1 MLQSIKKHKI
11 LLPFF
16 LFLITFSIWFGV
28 FSAYN
33 VLREASKY
41 LDARAQSWIV
51 NLTRTETHVTNYQKV
66 AEAHFLNPTEAGKK
80 DLQLINGMLY
90 SRQNIIDPN
99 RFTSQFTNQFPET
112 FRKELLTVHS
122 DYKKALYS
130 LDTLLNSQGLLKIE
144 KKEIKGLLQTLN
156 DSMVYIYTESL
167 ITIEHLATE
176 QQNSL
181 RNLSLTIIILNIFL
195 VLSILILA
203 KFILRLNHQSFIL
216 SSSEN
221 RLRLALAV
229 TKQAWLDLN
238 VQTDKAL
245 TSPEYAKLLGYEPA
259 EFKSDFKGWQGSL
272 HPDDH
277 DTVMAAYQK
286 GLSQGSVFSAEYRQ
300 RTKAG
305 DWLWFNTTAEI
316 TEWDSSQRALRIIG
330 IHTDITE
337 RKQAEQKLKHMAHY
351 DLLTNLPNRVLLADR
366 LSQAMLQCQRSKQSL
381 AVAYLDLD
389 GFKLI
394 NDTHGHDVGD
404 GLLTVVSQRMKEAL
418 RDGDTLA
425 RIGGDEF
432 VASIVDLEKVEDS
445 KPILERLLKAAAE
458 PVTLGDIELQ
468 VSASVGVTFYPQDG
482 VNADQLTRHA
492 DQAMYVAKQAGKNRY
507 HLFDTAL
514 DNAKNIQLQS
524 IADIRV
530 ALERREF
537 VLHYQPKVNMRTG
550 EVTGVEALI
559 RWQHPERG
567 LVPPLEF
574 LPMIEGHT
582 ISLELGEWVLTT
594 ALTQISQWR
603 SIGVNLPV
611 SVNISVYQLQQIN
624 FTTRLS
630 ALLVAHPEVNPHCLE
645 LEILE
650 TSALNDINQVSTTMK
665 ACQELGVRFALDD
678 FGTAYSSLTHLRRL
692 PAYLIKI
699 DQSFVRD
706 MLEDSDDLAI
716 VEGVVGLA
724 KAFQREVIAE
734 GVETIAHGVALLQMG
749 CELAQGY
756 GIARPMPADDI
767 PKWTSSWRADEAWQE
782 RSLFEANRRA

>member
-1 MLQSIKKHKI
+1 MIIQKFKKHRLFFPI
-11 LLPFF
+11 L
-16 LFLITFSIWFGV
+16 
-28 FSAYN
+28 
-33 VLREASKY
+33 VLLVSSFVLSGAFVVYDVLGEASKY
-41 LDARAQSWIV
+41 LDARTQAWIV
-51 NLTRTETHVTNYQKV
+51 NVTRTENHTTSYQKLV
-66 AEAHFLNPTEAGKK
+66 SAYLLNPTVDGKQE
-80 DLQLINGMLY
+80 LQSLNETLR
-90 SRQNIIDPN
+90 SRQNMTDP
-99 RFTSQFTNQFPET
+99 RFSKIQFPEA
-112 FRKELLTVHS
+112 FKKELIAEIGYY
-122 DYKKALYS
+122 DEALSSIY
-130 LDTLLNSQGLLKIE
+130 TLLNSPSLLKTKE
-144 KKEIKGLLQTLN
+144 KEIEGHLRSLVV
-156 DSMVYIYTESL
+156 SMTFIYTESL
-167 ITIEHLATE
+167 IFVQKIALAE
-176 QQNSL
+176 QTAL
-181 RNLSLTIIILNIFL
+181 KNLSLTIVVLSLFL
-195 VLSILILA
+195 VLSILTLA
-203 KFILRLNHQSFIL
+203 KFILRLNQQSSIL
-216 SSSEN
+216 KSSEN

-229 TKQAWLDLN
+229 TKQAWFDLN
-238 VQTDKAL
+238 VQTGETL
-245 TSPEYAKLLGYEPA
+245 TSPEYFRLTGHDSINFHSGLQ
-259 EFKSDFKGWQGSL
+259 GWQDSL

-277 DTVMAAYQK
+277 NAVMAAYQK
-286 GLSQGSVFSAEYRQ
+286 CLSQGSVFSAEYRQ
-300 RTKAG
+300 RTKARG
-305 DWLWFNTTAEI
+305 WLWFNTTAEI

-337 RKQAEQKLKHMAHY
+337 RKQAEKKLKHMAHY

-366 LSQAMLQCQRSKQSL
+366 LSQAMLQCQSSKQSL

-389 GFKLI
+389 GFKVI

-404 GLLTVVSQRMKEAL
+404 GLLTLVSQRMKEAL

-458 PVTLGDIELQ
+458 PVTLGGIELQ

-507 HLFDTAL
+507 HLFNTAL

-550 EVTGVEALI
+550 AVTGVEALI

-574 LPMIEGHT
+574 LPMIENHT
-582 ISLELGEWVLTT
+582 ISLELGEWVLAT

-611 SVNISVYQLQQIN
+611 SVNISAYQLQQIN

-630 ALLVAHPEVNPHCLE
+630 ALLVDHPEVNPHCLE

-665 ACQELGVRFALDD
+665 ACQELGVSFALDD
-678 FGTAYSSLTHLRRL
+678 FGTAYSSITHLRRL

-699 DQSFVRD
+699 DLSFVRD

-767 PKWTSSWRADEAWQE
+767 PKWTSSWRAYEAWQE

>member
-1 MLQSIKKHKI
+1 MLQNMRKHRF
-11 LLPFF
+11 LLLVFF
-16 LFLITFSIWFGV
+16 LLTAFSIWFGV
-28 FSAYN
+28 FAAYN
-33 VLREASKY
+33 VLREASIY

-66 AEAHFLNPTEAGKK
+66 AEAYFLNPTEAGKK
-80 DLQLINGMLY
+80 DLQLINGMLR
-90 SRQNIIDPN
+90 SRQNIIDPDH
-99 RFTSQFTNQFPET
+99 FTNQFPEA
-112 FRKELLTVHS
+112 FRKELLTVYS
-122 DYKKALYS
+122 DYNEALYR
-130 LDTLLNSQGLLKIE
+130 LDVLLNFQNLLKIE
-144 KKEIKGLLQTLN
+144 KEKMNGLLQTLN

-167 ITIEHLATE
+167 IAIEHLATK

-181 RNLSLTIIILNIFL
+181 RKLSLTIIILSIFL
-195 VLSILILA
+195 FLSILALA

-216 SSSEN
+216 RSGEN

-238 VQTDKAL
+238 VQTDEAL

-259 EFKSDFKGWQGSL
+259 QFQSDFKGWQDSL

-277 DTVMAAYQK
+277 HAVMAAYQN

-300 RTKAG
+300 RTKTG
-305 DWLWFNTTAEI
+305 GWLWFNTTAEV
-316 TEWDSSQRALRIIG
+316 TEWDSSQRALRIVG

-337 RKQAEQKLKHMAHY
+337 RKQAEEKLECMAHY

-366 LSQAMLQCQRSKQSL
+366 LSQSMVQCQRLNQSL

-389 GFKLI
+389 GFKII

-404 GLLTVVSQRMKEAL
+404 QLLTVVSQRMKAAL
-418 RDGDTLA
+418 RESDTLA

-432 VASIVDLEKVEDS
+432 IAVMIDKDNIEDCE
-445 KPILERLLKAAAE
+445 PALERLLEAAAE
-458 PVTLGDIELQ
+458 PVTVGDIVMQ
-468 VSASVGVTFYPQDG
+468 VSASIGFTLYPQDD
-482 VNADQLTRHA
+482 VDADHLTRHA
-492 DQAMYVAKQAGKNRY
+492 DQAMYIAKQKGKNCY
-507 HLFDTAL
+507 ELFDTKE
-514 DNAKNIQLQS
+514 DNAIKNRRES
-524 IADIRV
+524 IGGICS

-537 VLHYQPKVNMRTG
+537 VLYYQPKVNMHTG
-550 EVTGVEALI
+550 EVIGVEALI
-559 RWQHPERG
+559 RWQHPDRG

-574 LPMIEGHT
+574 LPQIEGQT
-582 ISLELGEWVLTT
+582 ISLKLGEWVIDN
-594 ALTQISQWR
+594 ALSQISQWQ
-603 SIGVNLPV
+603 SMGVMLPI
-611 SVNISVYQLQQIN
+611 SVNISAYQLQQPN
-624 FTTRLS
+624 FPTRLS
-630 ALLVAHPEVNPHCLE
+630 ALLAAHPEVNPQSLE

-650 TSALNDINQVSTTMK
+650 TSALNDINQVFTTMK

-678 FGTAYSSLTHLRRL
+678 FGTGYSSLTHLRRL

-734 GVETIAHGVALLQMG
+734 GVETIAHGVALLQLG

-767 PKWTSSWRADEAWQE
+767 PEWTSSWRADEAWQE
-782 RSLFEANRRA
+782 RSLIEANRRA